1 MRSWEKDL
9 LTRLQEAG
17 LTECDMDTKF
27 QFGIF
32 LIAILLIAACTSDKV
47 VPENP
52 FASFADTLSLSANE
66 GLVLEAGSFAQLHR
80 DVFAPTCA
88 NAGCH
93 DGHFEPDFRQIESA
107 YNTLVYHPV
116 LKNDPGG
123 NFTYRVHP
131 FDANK
136 SVLWE
141 RLTKDIDGQSGIM
154 PLAVDPDSDW
164 EDQKDLYVRLI
175 REWIEKGAPDVFGN
189 VAEEG
194 KINPYVKGIQGF
206 ADNAAASLSRDGGN
220 GAILIPASVSE
231 LKLWFSIQDDASNA
245 QAILGKLYLSYEVDD
260 FREINGVNL
269 ATANQIQGAGFEGEE
284 VIFSHSAQLDLEKFE
299 AGKRVFMHLRLRD
312 PDTGNFLWI
321 PGADSPDYIKEIFSF
336 KRF

>member
-1 MRSWEKDL
+1 
-9 LTRLQEAG
+9 
-17 LTECDMDTKF
+17 MDTKF

-52 FASFADTLSLSANE
+52 FTSFADTLSLRANE

-107 YNTLVYHPV
+107 YNTLVYHPI
-116 LKNDPGG
+116 LKNDLDG
-123 NFTYRVHP
+123 NYRYRVLP
-131 FDANK
+131 FESAN

-141 RLTKDIDGQSGIM
+141 RLNRDIDGQSGIM
-154 PLAVDPDSDW
+154 PLAIDPDSDW
-164 EDQKDLYVRLI
+164 NQQKDTYLRLI
-175 REWIEKGAPDVFGN
+175 RTWIDKGAPDVFGN
-189 VAEEG
+189 IAEEG

-206 ADNAAASLSRDGGN
+206 MDNARSSLSRDGGN
-220 GAILIPASVSE
+220 GAILVPSTASE
-231 LKLWFSIQDDASNA
+231 LSLWFSIQDDAANN

-260 FREINGVNL
+260 FREINGLNL
-269 ATANQIQGAGFEGEE
+269 STGAQISGPGFEGEE
-284 VIFSHSAQLDLEKFE
+284 VVFLHQSLLELGGVE
-299 AGKRVFMHLRLRD
+299 PGRRVFMHLRLRD
-312 PDTGNFLWI
+312 PDTGKFLWI
-321 PGADSPDYIKEIFSF
+321 PGIDSPDYIKEIFSF
-336 KRF
+336 IRF